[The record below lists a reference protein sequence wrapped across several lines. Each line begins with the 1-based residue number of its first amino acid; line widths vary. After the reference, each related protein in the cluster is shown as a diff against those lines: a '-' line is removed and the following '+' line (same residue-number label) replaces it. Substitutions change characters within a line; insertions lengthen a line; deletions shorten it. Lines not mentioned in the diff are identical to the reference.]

1 MAWGKNGT
9 PSTLGGTSD
18 TCEITDLSGS
28 KFNQFLWHKVN
39 TTAAN
44 TIMRINADSGSL
56 YGNRYSSNGGADGTL
71 VSKTNFELNWINSE
85 EFIMVYGVAI
95 SGEEK
100 LFMSWAV
107 HRSTAGAGTAP
118 QRLEMVH
125 KYVPASLTD
134 TINQVNVTNTDT
146 GDYAADSNLSALGS
160 DLTPVAGSSATISDG
175 AIFYETDTNTAAAI
189 PFAENVQVGSRA
201 EITDTRKMYHYTS
214 DNFSYDSKSFSV
226 TSQDTIPQGMFFKP
240 DGTKMYMV
248 GRTNDT
254 VYQYSLSTAWDIS
267 TSSYDSVS
275 FSVATQDVNPESISF
290 KSDGTKMYMV
300 GSTSD
305 KVYQYTLST
314 SWDLSTTSYDSV
326 SFSVS
331 SQELTP
337 QGMFFKSDGTKMY
350 IVGYTNDTVYQ
361 YSLSS
366 AWDLSTA
373 SYDSVS
379 FSVGSQDTVP
389 SGLSFTSN
397 GTKMYIVGRTN
408 DIIYQYTLSTAWDVS
423 TASYDSI
430 SFSVT
435 SQESSPQDMF
445 FKSDDTKIYIVG
457 YTNDT
462 VYQYSLG
469 NAWSEEGT

>member
-9 PSTLGGTSD
+9 PLTLGSALD
-18 TCEITDLSGS
+18 DLDITDLSGL
-28 KFNQFLWHKVN
+28 KFNQFLTHIPASGNMSPDLTFNNNSN
-39 TTAAN
+39 TVYAS
-44 TIMRINADSGSL
+44 RK
-56 YGNRYSSNGGADGTL
+56 SSNGGAEITQT
-71 VSKTNFELNWINSE
+71 SKAFHEFNTNLILWSSSE
-85 EFIMVYGVAI
+85 FYMNYTCSI

-100 LFMSWAV
+100 LSIVFLATGG
-107 HRSTAGAGTAP
+107 TAGASNAP
-118 QRLEMVH
+118 ERVEFVG
-125 KYVPASLTD
+125 KFVPSPDADITRIDNNNVGSGSFD
-134 TINQVNVTNTDT
+134 TS
-146 GDYAADSNLSALGS
+146 SNLSALGS
-160 DLTPVAGSSATISDG
+160 DITP
-175 AIFYETDTNTAAAI
+175 AAAI
-189 PFAENVQVGSRA
+189 PFPTNVQVGSRA